1 MDTYTVERFLLF
13 FGEVSSFSEVS
24 IAKEYPN
31 HIYLKLITK
40 KGIQKKKKKIS
51 KMKQIAH
58 KSH

>member
-40 KGIQKKKKKIS
+40 KRIQKKKKKS
-51 KMKQIAH
+51 AK
-58 KSH
+58 